1 MQTGEGTSCYYRF
14 LTKGQQWIWLQ
25 TRYYITYHQWSSKPE
40 FVVCTHT
47 VMSYDEDLSHGKS
60 SACPVAPC
68 SQSTAPPRMSYQ
80 GSRVSSAP
88 SVSSRDSLSPNL
100 SEKSSCA
107 GAYRDD
113 RSGGCGNQLSLPF
126 TEACTIT
133 RESPSLGRLVPFSSE
148 PVSSGSR
155 HAGTSLQHQPQH
167 HQQQRQ
173 QRREVSLMPSIA
185 ATFPGVPV
193 APVQAAGV
201 AAAAAVQML
210 PPGACSDGDQL
221 SPHQE
226 LPSRQQSG
234 QEQQQTQFQ
243 DYLRRRHQALQQQ
256 ILRQQEELRRV
267 SEQLMLV
274 HFINPNLAAA
284 VTTCPAPLY
293 TLSLP
298 TTTLSVPMSTMAGPG
313 ALAELAPTSYLL
325 ATSAQPVS
333 RQHQLHQHQLHQHQL
348 HQQHQLQ
355 QQHQQQQHQQQQE
368 QQQQQQQLQQQHH
381 QQHQLRQQQLQ
392 GASSALTAT
401 SPGSM
406 APAYPLQL
414 PHDQLIFAPTFN
426 APNIYLDSDGSSGQ

>member
-1 MQTGEGTSCYYRF
+1 MVTARKADVRKNAAAQRYQTGEGTSCYYRFLTKGQQWIWLQTRYYITYHQWSSKPEFVVCTHTVMRVLSVTSFVCSVMQTGEGTSCYYRF

-68 SQSTAPPRMSYQ
+68 SQSTVPPRMSYQ

-107 GAYRDD
+107 GAYRED

-155 HAGTSLQHQPQH
+155 HAGTSLQHQ
-167 HQQQRQ
+167 
-173 QRREVSLMPSIA
+173 
-185 ATFPGVPV
+185 
-193 APVQAAGV
+193 
-201 AAAAAVQML
+201 ML

-221 SPHQE
+221 SSHQE
-226 LPSRQQSG
+226 VPSRQQSG

-284 VTTCPAPLY
+284 VT
-293 TLSLP
+293 
-298 TTTLSVPMSTMAGPG
+298 
-313 ALAELAPTSYLL
+313 
-325 ATSAQPVS
+325 
-333 RQHQLHQHQLHQHQL
+333 
-348 HQQHQLQ
+348 
-355 QQHQQQQHQQQQE
+355 
-368 QQQQQQQLQQQHH
+368 
-381 QQHQLRQQQLQ
+381 
-392 GASSALTAT
+392 
-401 SPGSM
+401 
-406 APAYPLQL
+406 AYPLQL

>member
-68 SQSTAPPRMSYQ
+68 SQSTMPPRMSYQ

-100 SEKSSCA
+100 SEKSSFDA

-155 HAGTSLQHQPQH
+155 HAGMSLQH
-167 HQQQRQ
+167 QQRQ
-173 QRREVSLMPSIA
+173 QRREVSLTPSIA
-185 ATFPGVPV
+185 ATFPGLPV
-193 APVQAAGV
+193 APVQAGGV
-201 AAAAAVQML
+201 AAAAAVQASEQGLL
-210 PPGACSDGDQL
+210 PVFSNSATLGLRAEFAPYLAQTFLYFS
-221 SPHQE
+221 HQE

-284 VTTCPAPLY
+284 VT
-293 TLSLP
+293 
-298 TTTLSVPMSTMAGPG
+298 
-313 ALAELAPTSYLL
+313 
-325 ATSAQPVS
+325 
-333 RQHQLHQHQLHQHQL
+333 
-348 HQQHQLQ
+348 
-355 QQHQQQQHQQQQE
+355 
-368 QQQQQQQLQQQHH
+368 
-381 QQHQLRQQQLQ
+381 
-392 GASSALTAT
+392 
-401 SPGSM
+401 
-406 APAYPLQL
+406 
-414 PHDQLIFAPTFN
+414 
-426 APNIYLDSDGSSGQ
+426 